1 MARALVE
8 VRRATVDDLADVLEL
23 WAEGR
28 EENARLGRP
37 STSAEQ
43 AAPRLAEVITSG
55 QIEILL
61 ARREGRPAGFVILRE
76 SQLNFLFDQP
86 SVCID
91 QMFVTAQARRHGV
104 GRAMLAQVAGR
115 AERIGAEQIISSV
128 MPWARDTHRFFARLG
143 FSPLTVR
150 RSVTPA
156 TLRRRLS
163 GELHR
168 GGLEDLLSRR
178 RSLRARARN
187 QPVLAI
193 VEPGLDGPSG
203 DGHPADPRSAVRPL
217 GDVLPLDGVRPLDD
231 GSAQP
236 A

>member
-8 VRRATVDDLADVLEL
+8 VRRATVDDLGDVLGL

-28 EENARLGRP
+28 EEIVRLGRP
-37 STSAEQ
+37 STTAEQ
-43 AAPRLAEVITSG
+43 IGPRLAEALVAG

-61 ARREGRPAGFVILRE
+61 ARRDGRPAGFLILRE
-76 SQLNFLFDQP
+76 APLSFMVDQQAI
-86 SVCID
+86 CID
-91 QMFVTAQARRHGV
+91 QMFVATYARRHGV
-104 GRAMLAQVAGR
+104 ARAMLGQVAGR
-115 AERIGAEQIISSV
+115 AERSGAEQIVTSV
-128 MPWARDTHRFFARLG
+128 TPWARDTHRFFARLG

-187 QPVLAI
+187 RRVLSVVDIADPVMA
-193 VEPGLDGPSG
+193 VDDAGPSTVIDLTVAEG
-203 DGHPADPRSAVRPL
+203 ADLV
-217 GDVLPLDGVRPLDD
+217 DD
-231 GSAQP
+231 GSAQF